1 MTTHDWHDWHHG
13 YSAGALLRLVAFAL
27 RECID
32 DKALTDWQLEQNDF
46 FRTLADA
53 IERRASILHWS
64 AYGVVSQ
71 LCSALLFTLRTLLG
85 SGRIHPRA
93 DYLLCRLAEEQ
104 PDWIETMKRRKHW
117 LALVKEVEKMEVRDD
132 KHERVEE

>member
-1 MTTHDWHDWHHG
+1 MTTYDWTHG
-13 YSAGALLRLVAFAL
+13 YSAGSLLRLVAFAL

-32 DKALTDWQLEQNDF
+32 DNALMDWQVEQNDF

-53 IERRASILHWS
+53 VERRASILHWS

-71 LCSALLFTLRTLLG
+71 LCRSLLFTLRTLYG
-85 SGRIHPRA
+85 SGSLTARA

-104 PDWIETMKRRKHW
+104 PDWIETMKRRQHW
-117 LALVKEVEKMEVRDD
+117 LAMVRKIEKDT
-132 KHERVEE
+132 EEDVPL